1 MKKNQDSFENGRHSN
16 RLIHEKSP
24 YLLKHA
30 ENPVDWFP
38 WGDEA
43 FTKARVEDK
52 PIFLSIGYATCHWC
66 NVMERESFTD
76 RETGKLMNES
86 FVSIKVDREER
97 PDIDNI
103 YMTICQMISKD
114 GCGWP
119 LNIIMTHDKK
129 PLFATTYLPKTSSMG
144 RYGLI
149 DLIGRIKEIWKDR
162 REEILSTADLVTGE
176 LENFSTKKPGEELKE
191 EVIQTAFQ
199 HLKSEFDEVHGGFG
213 QAPKFPSPHTLLFL
227 LRYWNRTGDSKSLSM
242 VEKTLQEMSR
252 GGIHDYVGFGFHRY
266 STDPHWLV
274 PHFEKMLYDQ
284 ALLSMAYTETFQ
296 ATGIK
301 EFAKTAKSIFTYVL
315 RDMKSA
321 EGVFYSAEDADN
333 EGEEGKFYLWTR
345 DEIENLLNKDEADL
359 IIKVFNIEKEGNFID
374 EIKARKTGENIFHLQ
389 SSLKKISSETGISA
403 KEIEFQLEKVRKK
416 LFTMR
421 EKRVHPDK
429 DDKVLTDWN
438 GLMIAALAKG
448 AQAFDEPDYLKAA
461 EKAADFIL
469 DNMRSS
475 TGRLLHRYRLGEA
488 AIPAMA
494 ADYAFFTWG
503 LLELYEASFQVKY
516 LDAAIELTEDFIK
529 HFWDKKNGGFFFSSD
544 DGEKMLVSWK
554 DFNDGA
560 MPSCNSVSMLNLLRL
575 GRITAKSK
583 FAEMA
588 LSISRPVSNEVNR
601 FPAAYTHLLTAFD
614 FEQGPSYEV
623 VISGK
628 ADADDTKKM
637 LKAIRNCFIPNKV
650 LILRPAEHQSPE
662 IARTAKFT
670 QNQISI
676 DGKSTAYVCQ
686 NYNCKLPTTDINKML
701 GLLKIMK
708 VS

>member
-1 MKKNQDSFENGRHSN
+1 
-16 RLIHEKSP
+16 
-24 YLLKHA
+24 
-30 ENPVDWFP
+30 
-38 WGDEA
+38 
-43 FTKARVEDK
+43 
-52 PIFLSIGYATCHWC
+52 
-66 NVMERESFTD
+66 
-76 RETGKLMNES
+76 
-86 FVSIKVDREER
+86 
-97 PDIDNI
+97 
-103 YMTICQMISKD
+103 
-114 GCGWP
+114 
-119 LNIIMTHDKK
+119 
-129 PLFATTYLPKTSSMG
+129 
-144 RYGLI
+144 
-149 DLIGRIKEIWKDR
+149 
-162 REEILSTADLVTGE
+162 
-176 LENFSTKKPGEELKE
+176 
-191 EVIQTAFQ
+191 
-199 HLKSEFDEVHGGFG
+199 
-213 QAPKFPSPHTLLFL
+213 
-227 LRYWNRTGDSKSLSM
+227 
-242 VEKTLQEMSR
+242 
-252 GGIHDYVGFGFHRY
+252 
-266 STDPHWLV
+266 
-274 PHFEKMLYDQ
+274 
-284 ALLSMAYTETFQ
+284 
-296 ATGIK
+296 
-301 EFAKTAKSIFTYVL
+301 
-315 RDMKSA
+315 MKSA
-321 EGVFYSAEDADN
+321 EGVFYSAEDADS

-403 KEIEFQLEKVRKK
+403 KKIEFQLEKVRKK

-469 DNMRSS
+469 DNMKSS

-503 LLELYEASFQVKY
+503 LLELYEASFQVTY
-516 LDAAIELTEDFIK
+516 LDVAIELTEDFIK

-575 GRITAKSK
+575 GRITDNSK
-583 FAEMA
+583 FTEMA
-588 LSISRPVSNEVNR
+588 LSISRPVSNEVSR

-614 FEQGPSYEV
+614 YGQGPSYEI

-628 ADADDTKKM
+628 SDADDTKKM
-637 LKAIRNCFIPNKV
+637 LKAIRNRFIPNKV